1 MHVCKL
7 LRLFSFNIPSMDAG
21 HTTTITHWLVW
32 HLGTKALLTR
42 FAFYRSFPRDLA
54 RPDVWRW
61 LLLCAGQSASVW
73 WSLRAPSKQG
83 WRHNLPPCPGLP
95 RKMID
100 RSVMDN
106 NGGLLFRTIFGR
118 TTTTGMV
125 LWSIPEVVFLSR
137 FSALFKHFSSFFAVT
152 TMDFCFG
159 FFFFFFFGRQR
170 LYWETSLTLSQGVI
184 REKLFIH
191 VKLSRNSIKHSFD
204 IWFKG
209 DAGWLK
215 LSHIYLYLFKTQS
228 DFTGFSTKFTLQYG
242 KKIFPPPPS
251 SCGTDRTI
259 VRQAMSMGGVTFKVS
274 VYLPTAA
281 GAGAIIFL
289 RHQYCWVSVVK
300 GKEND
305 HRPPMLCLLSHH
317 FFFAFLLS
325 RDGGYCCCWWKWAFF
340 PYRELEIFTSS
351 TIGLLNRYCR
361 VVYSVRL
368 GP

>member
-1 MHVCKL
+1 MFDDDFSCVRVSQRVFGGALEHLPNKDGDTISLPALVYHAKWLIEVWWIIMEDCFFVRYSDAPPPPAWFCGQFRRSFFFRDFRLSSNTFL
-7 LRLFSFNIPSMDAG
+7 LSLLLQQWIFASVFFSFSS
-21 HTTTITHWLVW
+21 L
-32 HLGTKALLTR
+32 
-42 FAFYRSFPRDLA
+42 
-54 RPDVWRW
+54 DV
-61 LLLCAGQSASVW
+61 
-73 WSLRAPSKQG
+73 
-83 WRHNLPPCPGLP
+83 
-95 RKMID
+95 
-100 RSVMDN
+100 
-106 NGGLLFRTIFGR
+106 NGFIGR
-118 TTTTGMV
+118 
-125 LWSIPEVVFLSR
+125 
-137 FSALFKHFSSFFAVT
+137 
-152 TMDFCFG
+152 
-159 FFFFFFFGRQR
+159 
-170 LYWETSLTLSQGVI
+170 LSQGVI

-242 KKIFPPPPS
+242 KKTFPPPPS

-325 RDGGYCCCWWKWAFF
+325 RDGGYCCCWWKWTFF